1 MFYLLLFFWCLIV
14 SVGSF
19 ALSVLDAVDDAR
31 DAGHVRVRPVVS
43 AVFVFLAS
51 FAFASFAFDVF
62 AEDWVDLSDCI
73 MAAFFSLV
81 FSVGDWGVM
90 RRSGRRVLGRVCLGA
105 VVLSALAVV
114 AAVAVYCTA

>member
-1 MFYLLLFFWCLIV
+1 MFYLLLFIWCLIV
-14 SVGSF
+14 AVGSA
-19 ALSVLDAVDDAR
+19 ALAVMSAVDDAR
-31 DAGHVRVRPVVS
+31 TAGHVRIRSVAS
-43 AVFVFLAS
+43 CAFVILAC
-51 FAFASFAFDVF
+51 FAFVSFAFDVF
-62 AEDWVDLSDCI
+62 SEDWVDLADCI

-114 AAVAVYCTA
+114 AAVAIYCAA